1 MYPRASIASFPRSVQ
16 STPNPLGLGPY
27 CLTHFALT
35 IKSSA
40 SERYSSGVLDSFGIH
55 DGKRFL
61 RRRYWVVRRFA
72 SDGWRVSCGGPT
84 ASAVGAHLRGAPSC
98 DATGIRLFLIS
109 RVFHIIIRFLP
120 GFVRV

>member
-16 STPNPLGLGPY
+16 STPNPLALGPY
-27 CLTHFALT
+27 CLIHFALT

-61 RRRYWVVRRFA
+61 QHFLRRAPCDMLSLVAPFRPLVDTRA
-72 SDGWRVSCGGPT
+72 
-84 ASAVGAHLRGAPSC
+84 RGIHTQAL
-98 DATGIRLFLIS
+98 GNHR
-109 RVFHIIIRFLP
+109 
-120 GFVRV
+120 